1 MKKLSEH
8 ANKVREENKNLFI
21 LEKYNADVKQ
31 SMLDMFVVLEK
42 EAKKHNM
49 SVSEYAEVLSKITK

>member
-49 SVSEYAEVLSKITK
+49 TVSEYAEVLSKITK